1 MRDPFIRPR
10 PPPGAISC
18 LASAGRT
25 RPARGRRISPVAV
38 PGLRYY
44 AGHDLSVRAS
54 GRSAR
59 FAAVQRL
66 WGRCSGSP
74 EASTKRPATRRD
86 AGAGGG
92 APVFQVSTTDRR
104 IAGGPGPFA
113 RCLALLVAGL
123 AAGAGAQTTSL
134 QQLSGIA
141 DGHADTTVYV
151 AREIITMDPSR
162 PRAEAVAVRDGRFV
176 AVGSRAEVEQAAGP
190 DARLDETFARKVV
203 VPGFI
208 EPHVHPVLAALT
220 MSTEVIA
227 IEEWHAIGG
236 LSPAVRDAEG
246 YRERLLQALADHH
259 RTGSGAFVTWGYH
272 HDFHGEM
279 SQALLDELLPNVPV
293 IVWHR
298 SCHAF
303 YLNGAALAAAGI
315 DADVVAGL
323 TPSQQAQ
330 IDLEEGQFHE
340 QGAIAILDRLA
351 PLLASPER
359 LRRGLELTEVEYHR
373 NGITLACE
381 PGGFLSRPLQE
392 AINAVYSD
400 SATPFN
406 HCFIADGKTLA
417 ARHPHDPKALI
428 DATRQVLTWG
438 DGRTRYLP
446 QQVKLFT
453 DGGIYNR
460 RMQLRDGYT
469 DGHTGAWIM
478 DPPAFDAAFQ
488 AYWDAGYQIHVHSNG
503 DGGLEVLLASL
514 EQAMA
519 RAPRADHRTVLVH
532 FGFAEPEQVARWAEL
547 GGIVS
552 ASPYH
557 VTALA
562 ARYAKHGIGEPRAAN
577 MVPMAEVLKHG
588 MPFSFRS
595 SMPMAPAK
603 PLLLVYAAVNRL
615 TAEGRIMG
623 PEHKVPRE
631 AALRAVTLG
640 AAHAIRQEDVVGSIE
655 VSKRADLTI
664 LEANPLDVPPTWIKD
679 IPVWG
684 TMLEGRVQPVPA
696 APPARSAGPSM
707 PDPTGGTESARAA
720 SRRLG
725 RLIGI
730 HQGH

>member
-1 MRDPFIRPR
+1 M
-10 PPPGAISC
+10 
-18 LASAGRT
+18 
-25 RPARGRRISPVAV
+25 V
-38 PGLRYY
+38 GLRYY
-44 AGHDLSVRAS
+44 AGNDLSARAC
-54 GRSAR
+54 GRSAWR
-59 FAAVQRL
+59 AAAQRRWAAVPVRRRHQPNSRGPLRL
-66 WGRCSGSP
+66 
-74 EASTKRPATRRD
+74 PA
-86 AGAGGG
+86 GE

-104 IAGGPGPFA
+104 IAGGHGPFA
-113 RCLALLVAGL
+113 RCLVLLVAGL
-123 AAGAGAQTTSL
+123 AADAGAQTTSL
-134 QQLSGIA
+134 QQFSGIA
-141 DGHADTTVYV
+141 GGHADTTVYV
-151 AREIITMDPSR
+151 AREIITMDPGR
-162 PRAEAVAVRDGRFV
+162 PRAEAVAVRAGRFV
-176 AVGSRAEVEQAAGP
+176 AVGTRAEVEQAAGP

-227 IEEWHAIGG
+227 IEDWHAIGG
-236 LSPAVRDAEG
+236 RSPAVRDAEG
-246 YRERLLQALADHH
+246 YRERLLQALAKHH
-259 RTGSGAFVTWGYH
+259 QTGSGPFVTWGYH

-279 SQALLDELLPNVPV
+279 SRALLDRLLPGVPV

-298 SCHAF
+298 SCHEF

-315 DADVVAGL
+315 DADFVAGL
-323 TPSQQAQ
+323 PQSEQAQ
-330 IDLEEGQFHE
+330 IDLDEGHFHE

-359 LRRGLELTEVEYHR
+359 LREGLELTEVDYHR

-417 ARHPHDPKALI
+417 ARHPRDPKALI

-453 DGGIYNR
+453 DGAIYSR
-460 RMQLRDGYT
+460 LMQMKDGYT
-469 DGHTGAWIM
+469 DGHKGAWIM
-478 DPPAFDAAFQ
+478 DPPVFDDAFQ
-488 AYWDAGYQIHVHSNG
+488 TYWDAGYQIHVHNNG
-503 DGGLEVLLASL
+503 DGGLDVLLGSL
-514 EQAMA
+514 ERAMA
-519 RAPRADHRTVLVH
+519 RNPREDHRTVLVH
-532 FGFAEPEQVARWAEL
+532 FGFAEPGQVARWAAL

-552 ASPYH
+552 ANPYY

-562 ARYAKHGIGEPRAAN
+562 ARYAKRGLGEARAAN

-595 SMPMAPAK
+595 AMPMAPAR

-640 AAHAIRQEDVVGSIE
+640 AAHAIRQEDEVGSI
-655 VSKRADLTI
+655 VVGKRADLTI

-684 TMLEGRVQPVPA
+684 TMLEGRVQPLPA
-696 APPARSAGPSM
+696 VPPARSAGAPL
-707 PDPTGGTESARAA
+707 PDLAQGAGLARAA
-720 SRRLG
+720 SGQPGRR
-725 RLIGI
+725 IGI
-730 HQGH
+730 HRGH